1 MGQAAHSQAAHSQ
14 AGHSQQHRRPDGQG
28 QPRAIAVDEVPL
40 VRHGVGAILSSL
52 GVEVVIETHSGRQA
66 VSSAKIEAVDLT
78 VVGTSVDLSLVD
90 TVRRL
95 RHLRPRPAVVALLP
109 PAHEDA
115 VRYLVALG
123 TDGIALRNSSG
134 DDLSIAVAAA
144 LKGEQFVAPAL
155 HGALAG
161 GVRPLDSVPS
171 DDSALSGRERQ
182 VLALLAA
189 GRTNR
194 EMAAELSVS
203 LATVKTHLVRLYSKL
218 GVSNRNEALGRAV
231 AKGLLG

>member
-1 MGQAAHSQAAHSQ
+1 VGQPGHGQHHGRRTGH
-14 AGHSQQHRRPDGQG
+14 AGG
-28 QPRAIAVDEVPL
+28 QPRAIVVDEVPL
-40 VRHGVGAILSSL
+40 VRVGVGSVLSSL
-52 GVEVVIETHSGRQA
+52 GVEVVVETQSGRQA
-66 VSSAKIEAVDLT
+66 VSATKIEGVDLA
-78 VVGTSVDLSLVD
+78 VVGASVDLSVAE

-95 RHLRPRPAVVALLP
+95 LHIRPRPAVVALLP

-123 TDGIALRNSSG
+123 TDGIQLRNTGG
-134 DDLSIAVAAA
+134 DDLAIAVAAA

-161 GVRPLDSVPS
+161 GVRPLENATH

-189 GRTNR
+189 GQTNR

-203 LATVKTHLVRLYSKL
+203 LATVKTHLVRLYAKL

-231 AKGLLG
+231 AKGLLH

>member
-1 MGQAAHSQAAHSQ
+1 VPEPGRA
-14 AGHSQQHRRPDGQG
+14 
-28 QPRAIAVDEVPL
+28 QPRAIVVDEMPL
-40 VRHGVGAILSSL
+40 VRLGVGAVLASV
-52 GVEVVIETHSGRQA
+52 GVEVAVETQSGRQA
-66 VSSAKIEAVDLT
+66 LSSTRLDGIDLAVVGAGVDLP
-78 VVGTSVDLSLVD
+78 LVD

-95 RHLRPRPAVVALLP
+95 LHLRPRPTVVALLP
-109 PAHEDA
+109 PAHEDT

-123 TDGIALRNSSG
+123 TDGITLRNASSDELG
-134 DDLSIAVAAA
+134 IAVAAA

-161 GVRPLDSVPS
+161 GIRPIETVTS